1 MINQKVLNKE
11 NKEEN
16 TIYEVKEPAL
26 LLDFLIIIGAGKSRN
41 KIKSL
46 LSHKK
51 VAVNGKCVTQFNFEL
66 KPGNKVS
73 VTKGIVHGVVQY
85 HGLKIVHEDAYLI
98 VIDKQ
103 AGLLSIATEREKDKT
118 AYSILSRHVKLENPK
133 NKIFVVHRLDR
144 ETSGIMMFARNQQ
157 TQELLQKGW
166 QNIITERNYV
176 AVVEGR
182 VEKKEG
188 TIESWL
194 KESKAMTMFSES
206 SPVEGDKAVTHFRV
220 LKQNDDYSLL
230 EVRLDTGR
238 KNQIRIHMK
247 ENGYSIIGD
256 KKYGG
261 GKSPI
266 KRLGLH
272 AQKLSF
278 KHPVSK
284 TDLSF
289 VSPVPKSFLQL
300 FKPDHGGM

>member
-1 MINQKVLNKE
+1 MTGQTRTNKE
-11 NKEEN
+11 IKEEN
-16 TIYEVKEPAL
+16 ISYQVLEPSQLLQFL
-26 LLDFLIIIGAGKSRN
+26 LLKATGKSRN
-41 KIKSL
+41 KVKSYL
-46 LSHKK
+46 THRK
-51 VAVNGKCVTQFNFEL
+51 VSVDGIIITQFDYAL
-66 KPGNKVS
+66 KPGQQVQIS
-73 VTKGIVHGVVQY
+73 KGTVHGVVQY
-85 HGLKIVHEDAYLI
+85 HGLKIVHEDKYLI

-118 AYSILSRHVKLENPK
+118 AYSILSRHVKIENPN

-144 ETSGIMMFARNQQ
+144 ETSGIMMFARNQE

-166 QNIITERNYV
+166 QNIISERNYV
-176 AVVEGR
+176 AVVEGP

-194 KESKAMTMFSES
+194 KESKTMTMFSENE
-206 SPVEGDKAVTHFRV
+206 PEEGIRAVTHYKV

-238 KNQIRIHMK
+238 KNQIRVHMK
-247 ENGYSIIGD
+247 ENGHSIIGD

-261 GKSPI
+261 TKSPI

-272 AQKLSF
+272 AQKLTF
-278 KHPVSK
+278 KHPVYK

-289 VSPVPKSFLQL
+289 VSPIPKSFLSL
-300 FKPDHGGM
+300 F